1 MRSDHDDQTWWDR
14 IDTFYDHL
22 QDTVRKVGANKT
34 LVICGDLNGHIGKF
48 ANGYEGVLG
57 QWGYGLT
64 NKEDEHI
71 LAFAVAYNLVVGN
84 SYFSQKDNHIIT
96 CQSGGIS
103 SQRDYIL
110 VRRF

>member
-1 MRSDHDDQTWWDR
+1 MRLHHDDQTWWDR

-22 QDTVRKVGANKT
+22 QNTVRKVGANKT

-48 ANGYEGVLG
+48 ASGYEGVLG
-57 QWGYGLT
+57 GWGYGLT
-64 NKEDEHI
+64 NKESEHI
-71 LAFAVAYNLVVGN
+71 LEFAVAYNLVGN
-84 SYFSQKDNHIIT
+84 SYFSQKDNHLIT
-96 CQSGGIS
+96 CQSGSIS